1 MILDEY
7 LPLLGNESVN
17 CACAVSN
24 SILHIQDE
32 NSLKPALLAY
42 SKFIFNIVLSNKYY
56 KIELIALF
64 NIYKLFL
71 QTILSLNDII
81 KIHRCII
88 HNALFLLW
96 NNISNMRNSLLADID
111 VCIVGTLEQFRF
123 WIHRMCGE
131 RKSIICSL
139 LVIEFPLM

>member
-1 MILDEY
+1 MILDKY
-7 LPLLGNESVN
+7 VPLLGNESVN

-42 SKFIFNIVLSNKYY
+42 SKFIFNIVSSNKYY

-71 QTILSLNDII
+71 YHMNG
-81 KIHRCII
+81 II

-123 WIHRMCGE
+123 WILRMCGE
-131 RKSIICSL
+131 RTSIICAL
-139 LVIEFPLM
+139 LVIEFPLI

>member
-7 LPLLGNESVN
+7 LPLSGNDSVN

-42 SKFIFNIVLSNKYY
+42 SNFIFNIVLSNKYY
-56 KIELIALF
+56 KIELIALL

-71 QTILSLNDII
+71 QTIHHMNG
-81 KIHRCII
+81 II

-123 WIHRMCGE
+123 WILRMCGE
-131 RKSIICSL
+131 RTSIICAL
-139 LVIEFPLM
+139 LVIEFPLF

>member
-1 MILDEY
+1 MILDKY
-7 LPLLGNESVN
+7 VPLLGNESVN

-42 SKFIFNIVLSNKYY
+42 SKFIFNIVSSNKYY

-71 QTILSLNDII
+71 QTI
-81 KIHRCII
+81 II

-123 WIHRMCGE
+123 WILRMCGE
-131 RKSIICSL
+131 RTSIICAL
-139 LVIEFPLM
+139 LVIEFPLI

>member
-7 LPLLGNESVN
+7 LPLLGNESAN

-42 SKFIFNIVLSNKYY
+42 SKLIFDIVLSNKYD

-64 NIYKLFL
+64 NIYKIFL
-71 QTILSLNDII
+71 QTILSLNNII
-81 KIHRCII
+81 KIHR
-88 HNALFLLW
+88 
-96 NNISNMRNSLLADID
+96 
-111 VCIVGTLEQFRF
+111 
-123 WIHRMCGE
+123 
-131 RKSIICSL
+131 
-139 LVIEFPLM
+139 

>member
-56 KIELIALF
+56 KLELIALF

-71 QTILSLNDII
+71 HHMNG
-81 KIHRCII
+81 II

-96 NNISNMRNSLLADID
+96 NNISNMRNSLLAEND

-139 LVIEFPLM
+139 LVIEFPLI